1 MHGPGQ
7 EKATLERQKESAAI
21 HFFTPVLEGLYVTFH
36 LNDERRQHG
45 NSELK

>member
-1 MHGPGQ
+1 MDPDRK
-7 EKATLERQKESAAI
+7 KATLEQEDKSDAI

-36 LNDERRQHG
+36 RTDERRQHG